1 MTRSFE
7 TRSFIRQL
15 AAALAAIIFV
25 SAPFRAHAEDLSITV
40 AKRPSCGCCEGWVDH
55 LRKNGFKTTASEV
68 TDLAS
73 MKVRL
78 GVPKALASCHTAE
91 IGGYVIEGHV
101 PADAIK
107 RLLKEKPKAVG
118 LAVPGMPA
126 GSPGME
132 GGEPETYDVIL
143 FTRDSQQTF
152 GRYRIDKAV
161 AH

>member
-1 MTRSFE
+1 MWV
-7 TRSFIRQL
+7 
-15 AAALAAIIFV
+15 AAVAAIMLV
-25 SAPFRAHAEDLSITV
+25 AVPSRVYAEDLSITV

-68 TDLAS
+68 ADLAS
-73 MKVRL
+73 MKARL
-78 GVPKALASCHTAE
+78 GVPKKLASCHTAE

-107 RLLKEKPKAVG
+107 RLLQEKPKAIG
-118 LAVPGMPA
+118 LAVPGMPV

-152 GRYRIDKAV
+152 GRYCVDKVV
-161 AH
+161 AN